1 MQVYIYIY
9 FVNFLKKR
17 ESFLNLEQTPIRD
30 QRSEIRD
37 QRSEIRDQRSEIRD
51 QRSEKDGLSPVGV
64 YRWAAIFLHLS

>member
-37 QRSEIRDQRSEIRD
+37 QRSEIRDQRSE
-51 QRSEKDGLSPVGV
+51 KDGLSPVGV